1 MPVATAITDV
11 ILSPSQLSMWLSSEE
26 EYYIRY
32 FLGQKTPQTP
42 AMAVGSAFDSFV
54 KADLLAVDDESRKAL
69 FAGYIRSV
77 EPQCYEEA
85 IGAGAA
91 VYMAYKTS
99 GAYDALKRDLQ
110 GCAFVCEERTIVE
123 VGGIKLNCVADLRVD
138 GKLVHDWKV
147 NGYYSQGRPLKGYK
161 RMWKDGVDK
170 ADIYSFDP
178 LIPNQSDW
186 TNQMLTYALIHGA
199 KEVWVDQIIYPGP
212 RVAQYRWLVGEN
224 KILDLYGK
232 LMEAWERYFK
242 TGVFLT
248 EKARQDALDLLK
260 A

>member
-1 MPVATAITDV
+1 MVAATITDV

-42 AMAVGSAFDSFV
+42 AMAVGSAFDSFI
-54 KADLLAVDDESRKAL
+54 KADLLASSDSERKAL
-69 FAGYIRSV
+69 FGTYIRSV

-85 IGAGAA
+85 VGAGAA

-99 GAYDALKRDLQ
+99 GAYDALKRELL
-110 GCAFVCEERTIVE
+110 GRTFVCEERTIVE

-138 GKLVHDWKV
+138 GELVHDWKV

-170 ADIYSFDP
+170 ADIDLGSMECV
-178 LIPNQSDW
+178 PNGSDW
-186 TNQMLTYALIHGA
+186 TNQMLTYALIHQA